1 MNVLN
6 QTPATPSNK
15 TAWVTWAD
23 WTGLA
28 ASIACGIHCAAM
40 PLLLSYL
47 PSFGLSWLAHE
58 GFHQWMTVACFLF
71 AAAAF
76 VPGWRKHKS
85 LVPAFSGVIGITLL
99 SLSAFVFGDECCAA
113 AAQNQGSQSAAC
125 TDAACADAACTD
137 AACTDA
143 ACTDAAC
150 ADAAC
155 TDAACTD
162 AACTDAAC
170 ADAAC
175 TDAACADAA
184 CTACSEEEIG
194 QSPEVSTQYQ
204 FATFTNWLSPLGGLF
219 LVIGHI
225 ANHRKNCTCSSG
237 HCCLDGE
244 QSLKQLTRPEK

>member
-1 MNVLN
+1 MDLLP
-6 QTPATPSNK
+6 QTTTTTSSK
-15 TAWVTWAD
+15 SVWMTWAD

-58 GFHQWMTVACFLF
+58 GFHQWMTVVCFVF
-71 AAAAF
+71 AASAF

-113 AAQNQGSQSAAC
+113 ATGSQLAQNAAC
-125 TDAACADAACTD
+125 TDAACTD

-150 ADAAC
+150 TDAAC

-170 ADAAC
+170 TDAAC
-175 TDAACADAA
+175 TDAACTDAA
-184 CTACSEEEIG
+184 CSEQKSG
-194 QSPEVSTQYQ
+194 QATDIQKSFQ
-204 FATFTNWLSPLGGLF
+204 FASFTNWLSPLGGLF
-219 LVIGHI
+219 LVIGHV

-237 HCCLDGE
+237 HCCLEADHTLR
-244 QSLKQLTRPEK
+244 Q

>member
-1 MNVLN
+1 MDLLP
-6 QTPATPSNK
+6 QTTTTTPSNSM
-15 TAWVTWAD
+15 WMTWAD

-58 GFHQWMTVACFLF
+58 GFHQWMTVFCFVF
-71 AAAAF
+71 AASAF

-113 AAQNQGSQSAAC
+113 ATGSQLAQNAAC
-125 TDAACADAACTD
+125 TDAACTD

-150 ADAAC
+150 
-155 TDAACTD
+155 TDAACSEQKSGQATD
-162 AACTDAAC
+162 VQK
-170 ADAAC
+170 
-175 TDAACADAA
+175 
-184 CTACSEEEIG
+184 SF
-194 QSPEVSTQYQ
+194 Q
-204 FATFTNWLSPLGGLF
+204 FASFTNWLSPLGGFF

-237 HCCLDGE
+237 HCCLE
-244 QSLKQLTRPEK
+244 TSQ

>member
-1 MNVLN
+1 
-6 QTPATPSNK
+6 
-15 TAWVTWAD
+15 
-23 WTGLA
+23 
-28 ASIACGIHCAAM
+28 M

-58 GFHQWMTVACFLF
+58 DVHQWMTVACFLF

-125 TDAACADAACTD
+125 TDAACT
-137 AACTDA
+137 
-143 ACTDAAC
+143 
-150 ADAAC
+150 
-155 TDAACTD
+155 
-162 AACTDAAC
+162 
-170 ADAAC
+170 
-175 TDAACADAA
+175 DAA

-244 QSLKQLTRPEK
+244 QSLKQLTKPEK

>member
-6 QTPATPSNK
+6 QTPPTPSNK

-125 TDAACADAACTD
+125 A
-137 AACTDA
+137 
-143 ACTDAAC
+143 DAAC

-244 QSLKQLTRPEK
+244 QSLKQLTKPEK

>member
-1 MNVLN
+1 MRPKIPAPLQPENLVRTMDLLP
-6 QTPATPSNK
+6 QTTTIHSNK
-15 TAWVTWAD
+15 SVWMTWAD

-58 GFHQWMTVACFLF
+58 GFHQWMTVLCFIF
-71 AAAAF
+71 AASAF

-113 AAQNQGSQSAAC
+113 ATESQLAQNTAC
-125 TDAACADAACTD
+125 TDVACTD

-150 ADAAC
+150 
-155 TDAACTD
+155 
-162 AACTDAAC
+162 
-170 ADAAC
+170 
-175 TDAACADAA
+175 
-184 CTACSEEEIG
+184 SEQKSG
-194 QSPEVSTQYQ
+194 QAMDIKKRFQ
-204 FATFTNWLSPLGGLF
+204 FASFTNWLSPLGGLF

-237 HCCLDGE
+237 HCCLEADHTLR
-244 QSLKQLTRPEK
+244 Q

>member
-6 QTPATPSNK
+6 QTPPTPSNK

-113 AAQNQGSQSAAC
+113 AAQNQESQS
-125 TDAACADAACTD
+125 AACTD

-150 ADAAC
+150 A
-155 TDAACTD
+155 
-162 AACTDAAC
+162 
-170 ADAAC
+170 
-175 TDAACADAA
+175 DAACADAA

-244 QSLKQLTRPEK
+244 QSLKQLTKPEK

>member
-6 QTPATPSNK
+6 QTPPTPSNK

-113 AAQNQGSQSAAC
+113 VAQNQGSQSAAC
-125 TDAACADAACTD
+125 TDAAC
-137 AACTDA
+137 
-143 ACTDAAC
+143 TDAAC
-150 ADAAC
+150 A
-155 TDAACTD
+155 
-162 AACTDAAC
+162 
-170 ADAAC
+170 
-175 TDAACADAA
+175 DAACADAA

-244 QSLKQLTRPEK
+244 QSLKQLTKPEK

>member
-1 MNVLN
+1 MDLLP
-6 QTPATPSNK
+6 QTTTTTPSNSM
-15 TAWVTWAD
+15 WMTWAD

-58 GFHQWMTVACFLF
+58 GFHQWMTVVCFVF
-71 AAAAF
+71 AASAF

-113 AAQNQGSQSAAC
+113 ATGSQLAQNAAC
-125 TDAACADAACTD
+125 TDAACTD

-150 ADAAC
+150 
-155 TDAACTD
+155 TDAACSEQKSGQATD
-162 AACTDAAC
+162 VQK
-170 ADAAC
+170 
-175 TDAACADAA
+175 
-184 CTACSEEEIG
+184 SF
-194 QSPEVSTQYQ
+194 Q
-204 FATFTNWLSPLGGLF
+204 FASFTNWLSPLGGFF

-237 HCCLDGE
+237 HCCLEADHTLR
-244 QSLKQLTRPEK
+244 Q